1 MKTEDGTS
9 TVKILAEF
17 AVKYNEAAHWLL
29 DLTLHS
35 CTPVVGDMFMVIM
48 QYVLGVSLFNVPMP
62 LLTFAQEVVCW
73 DVSKALKLLHR
84 RNWVFGNLWEANV
97 LYSLEDGGC
106 DEENRYSACLSLKVR
121 LVFSRL

>member
-1 MKTEDGTS
+1 
-9 TVKILAEF
+9 
-17 AVKYNEAAHWLL
+17 
-29 DLTLHS
+29 
-35 CTPVVGDMFMVIM
+35 M

-106 DEENRYSACLSLKVR
+106 ALLIDSDNVGCDGENRYSACLSLKVR